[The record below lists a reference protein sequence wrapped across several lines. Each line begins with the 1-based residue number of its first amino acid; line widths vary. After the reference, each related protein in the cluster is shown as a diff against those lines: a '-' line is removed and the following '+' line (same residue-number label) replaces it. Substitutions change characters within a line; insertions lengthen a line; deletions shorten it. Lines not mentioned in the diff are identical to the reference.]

1 MRTNISTTTSSF
13 SFDFAPKQ
21 TPKTPGGI
29 SRGLSSCPITAAFT
43 RHYEQLASLR
53 RRFCCKFG
61 ARLPGRGYGET
72 LDSEGQ
78 MVDELYALIGG
89 KRTVWAA
96 TEAFYRRVL
105 SDDTLSP
112 FFEKTD
118 MAQLHARQSMFI
130 SMLLGGQIVYTGK
143 DIAAAHRHVRA
154 RGLNDG
160 HFDQALQEVGVPDDK
175 IDEVSKLLESKRT
188 FVLNPGE

>member
-1 MRTNISTTTSSF
+1 
-13 SFDFAPKQ
+13 
-21 TPKTPGGI
+21 
-29 SRGLSSCPITAAFT
+29 
-43 RHYEQLASLR
+43 
-53 RRFCCKFG
+53 
-61 ARLPGRGYGET
+61 
-72 LDSEGQ
+72 

-118 MAQLHARQSMFI
+118 MAQLRARQSMFI

-143 DIAAAHRHVRA
+143 DIATAHRHARA

-160 HFDQALQEVGVPDDK
+160 HFDQFLELFRQALQEVGVPDDK
-175 IDEVSKLLESKRT
+175 IDKVSKLLESTRT
-188 FVLNPGE
+188 LVLSPGE